1 MVDQNAQIFCEN
13 QQNQFSAKIVL
24 KNFRTKIHNK
34 NFRRKFVI
42 QTAVMELPH
51 A

>member
-1 MVDQNAQIFCEN
+1 MVDHQAKIFCEN
-13 QQNQFSAKIVL
+13 LENQFSAKIVR
-24 KNFRTKIHNK
+24 KNFRA
-34 NFRRKFVI
+34 KFLY

>member
-1 MVDQNAQIFCEN
+1 MVDHQAKIFCEN
-13 QQNQFSAKIVL
+13 LENQFSAKIVR
-24 KNFRTKIHNK
+24 KNLRTKIRNK
-34 NFRRKFVI
+34 NFRGKFLY

>member
-1 MVDQNAQIFCEN
+1 MVEQKAQIFCEN

-24 KNFRTKIHNK
+24 KNFRTKIRNQ
-34 NFRRKFVI
+34 NFRRKFVTK
-42 QTAVMELPH
+42 TAVMELPH

>member
-13 QQNQFSAKIVL
+13 QHNQFSAKIVL

>member
-1 MVDQNAQIFCEN
+1 MVDHQAKIFCKNLE
-13 QQNQFSAKIVL
+13 NQFSAKIVL
-24 KNFRTKIHNK
+24 KNFRMKIRNK
-34 NFRRKFVI
+34 NFCGKFLS